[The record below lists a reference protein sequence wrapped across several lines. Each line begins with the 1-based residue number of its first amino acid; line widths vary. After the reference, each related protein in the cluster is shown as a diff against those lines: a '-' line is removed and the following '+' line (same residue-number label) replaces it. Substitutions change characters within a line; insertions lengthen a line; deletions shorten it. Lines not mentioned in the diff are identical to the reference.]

1 MLTTNNIK
9 IDRLEL
15 RDGPQSTRKVKVIE
29 KL

>member
-1 MLTTNNIK
+1 MLTTNNK
-9 IDRLEL
+9 NDRLEL